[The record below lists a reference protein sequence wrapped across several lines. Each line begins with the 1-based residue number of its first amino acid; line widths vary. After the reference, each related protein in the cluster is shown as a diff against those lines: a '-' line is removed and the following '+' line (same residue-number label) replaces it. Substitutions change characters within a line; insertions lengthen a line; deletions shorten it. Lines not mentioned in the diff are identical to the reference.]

1 MTQLIQ
7 EGSTDDVIFKN
18 VFAVQHDGRMKV
30 RGHEW
35 DRLIKRDI
43 MLDIMLT
50 FRGRWGRV
58 KSSGL
63 RGGVGLVSRIAT

>member
-35 DRLIKRDI
+35 DRLMRVVGCVVV
-43 MLDIMLT
+43 LDWSAELPHK
-50 FRGRWGRV
+50 WHNY
-58 KSSGL
+58 
-63 RGGVGLVSRIAT
+63 LV

>member
-7 EGSTDDVIFKN
+7 EGSTDDVTFKN
-18 VFAVQHDGRMKV
+18 VFAVQYDGRMKV

-50 FRGRWGRV
+50 FRGR
-58 KSSGL
+58 
-63 RGGVGLVSRIAT
+63 